1 MSSSSRFSPRFT
13 DLDYGITAIDTEYIR
28 PLMDASHLL
37 VHGGRAA
44 FIDTG
49 TAHCVPSL
57 LEVLDL
63 KGIDRA
69 DVDYVF
75 LTHVHLDHA
84 GGAGE
89 LMQYLPNAAAVIHP
103 RGAHHMAEPDKLIAG
118 TIAVYGEKTY
128 RALYKE
134 IVPIDANRIIVV
146 EDGDELELSGRRFD
160 FIHTRGHAN
169 HHYCVI
175 DPEANGIFSGD
186 SFGLSYRELDT
197 PRGEFILPTTT
208 PVHFDADA
216 AHEAIDRLLGF
227 KPQAIYLTHYS
238 RVTELERL
246 GRDMHESLD
255 AFVALARTYAQSDE
269 RTENM
274 QAAMRESLW
283 RRLDEHGFPADEDRR
298 QAILGKD
305 IELNVMG
312 LEVWLD
318 RQADSSGRS

>member
-1 MSSSSRFSPRFT
+1 MSSSSRISPRFT
-13 DLDYGITAIDTEYIR
+13 DLDYGITAIDTEYVR

-37 VHGGRAA
+37 VHGGKAA

-49 TAHCVPSL
+49 TAHCVPDL
-57 LEVLDL
+57 LEVLER

-69 DVDYVF
+69 DVEYVF

-89 LMQYLPNAAAVIHP
+89 LMQFLPNATAVLHP
-103 RGAHHMAEPDKLIAG
+103 RGARHMAEPEKLTAG
-118 TIAVYGEKTY
+118 TIAVYGEKTF

-134 IVPIDANRIIVV
+134 IVPIDADRIAIV
-146 EDGDELELSGRRFD
+146 EDGDTRELNGRRFE

-169 HHYCVI
+169 HHYCVV

-197 PRGEFILPTTT
+197 PRGEFIFPTTT
-208 PVHFDADA
+208 PVHFDPDA
-216 AHEAIDRLLGF
+216 AHEAVDRLLSYN
-227 KPQAIYLTHYS
+227 PEAIYLTHYS

-255 AFVALARTYAQSDE
+255 AFVALARKYSESDKRTQNLQS
-269 RTENM
+269 
-274 QAAMRESLW
+274 AMREFLW
-283 RRLDEHGFPADEDRR
+283 RRLDEHGFPADEARR
-298 QAILGKD
+298 QAIVGKD
-305 IELNVMG
+305 IELNTMG

-318 RQADSSGRS
+318 RQADSSDRS

>member
-1 MSSSSRFSPRFT
+1 MSSSSRIKPRFT
-13 DLDYGITAIDTEYIR
+13 DLDYGITAIDTEYVR

-49 TAHCVPSL
+49 TAHCVPDL

-89 LMQYLPNAAAVIHP
+89 LMQHLPNATAVLHP
-103 RGAHHMAEPDKLIAG
+103 RGACHMAEPEKLIAG

-134 IVPIDANRIIVV
+134 IVPIDANRIVVV
-146 EDGDELELSGRRFD
+146 EDGDSLELGGRRFD

-175 DPEANGIFSGD
+175 DPEASGIFSGD
-186 SFGLSYRELDT
+186 SFGVSYRELDT
-197 PRGEFILPTTT
+197 PRGEFIFPTTT
-208 PVHFDADA
+208 PVHFDPDA
-216 AHEAIDRLLGF
+216 AHEAIERLLGY

-238 RVTELERL
+238 RVIELERL

-255 AFVALARTYAQSDE
+255 AFVALARTYAKSDE
-269 RTENM
+269 RRKNI
-274 QAAMRESLW
+274 QSAMREFLW
-283 RRLDEHGFPADEDRR
+283 RRLDEHGFPTDEDRR
-298 QAILGKD
+298 QAIVGKD
-305 IELNVMG
+305 IELNTMG